1 MKVEYRQDFENFK
14 SNVCHSVKRKGD
26 IKFLIS
32 VFKSN
37 KIQKYF
43 NRKWY
48 LECFYLLAMVDFLSR
63 ENNLPLCIEYDY
75 IRKNK
80 LEKPVFSSGIITK
93 CVVFKDDSPKRKSI
107 TEAIPEFKRFNI
119 MEADVRNVC

>member
-1 MKVEYRQDFENFK
+1 MKKEYRQDFEIFK
-14 SNVCHSVKRKGD
+14 SNICHSVKRMGD

-32 VFKSN
+32 VLKSN
-37 KIQKYF
+37 KIQVLFK
-43 NRKWY
+43 KEWY

-63 ENNLPLCIEYDY
+63 ENNIPICIEYDY

-93 CVVFKDDSPKRKSI
+93 CIVFKDEAPKLKSI
-107 TEAIPEFKRFNI
+107 TEAIPEFKHFNI
-119 MEADVRNVC
+119 MEADIRNVY